1 MWPIYST
8 SEEFIAK
15 APILEPKTQ
24 NRTCSSP
31 KICIVCNLPLCSRF
45 FTGIRINFG
54 LLGLILDEISIP
66 LGCLDVYNLALDTS
80 ID

>member
-45 FTGIRINFG
+45 FTANWEGVASGGFVG
-54 LLGLILDEISIP
+54 KE
-66 LGCLDVYNLALDTS
+66 C
-80 ID
+80 